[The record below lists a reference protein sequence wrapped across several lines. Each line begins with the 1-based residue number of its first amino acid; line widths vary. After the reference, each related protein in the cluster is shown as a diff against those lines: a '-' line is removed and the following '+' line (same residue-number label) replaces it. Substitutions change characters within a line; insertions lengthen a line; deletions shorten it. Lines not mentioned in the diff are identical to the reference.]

1 MAIEQN
7 PFEMI
12 SQAVSNVVPI
22 TEMEESADAT
32 FEVDPTDGGVIVDF
46 SENVEMEA
54 TGDIIEWYGDLS
66 ETLDED
72 DLGAIASDVID
83 NYEAD
88 KDSRAEWESMFERGF
103 DLLGLKL
110 EQGSEPFEGACTAV
124 HPLLIES
131 AVKFQSKASGELFP
145 VGGPVKTQ
153 ILGKSTPEKEMQA
166 NRVQNFMNYQLTE
179 QMPEYFDEFE
189 RMLFHLPL
197 IGSAFKKLYY
207 DASLK
212 RPASEFIPIDQ
223 FYVSYYATNLRN
235 ADRYTHVIYRSP
247 VEIARDIR
255 AGVYQDIDLP
265 TPSQGDMPSFTE
277 KMDTIL
283 GLSPSSDHDPQY
295 ILLEQHCYL
304 DIEDD
309 GVSLPYIVTVEQQS
323 RQVLSI
329 RRNYKQ
335 DDPNKEKISHFVHY
349 RFVPGFGFYGLG
361 LIHFLGNLTMSATA
375 AMRSLIDAG
384 QFANLPGG
392 FKAKGVRM
400 VGDNDPIAPG
410 EFKEVEATGIDLSKA
425 IVTLPYKEPSATL
438 HQMLNFVTVAGQKF
452 ADSTEQVISDAAS
465 YGPVGTTMA
474 LLEASSKF
482 FSAIH
487 KRVHKSQ
494 KDEFNILARIDYDYL
509 PREYPYDVPYEDR
522 SIFKKDFDGRIDI
535 LPVSDPNIPSNAH
548 RMMMAN
554 MALQMAQQ
562 SPPGMFNLEALNR
575 TILNAANMPNIEEIL
590 PPKIEP
596 QKMDPVSDIM
606 AATKGIPIAAF
617 PGQNHDAHIQTKM
630 AYLQDPMNGSNPIMQ
645 RIRPILEAN
654 IQEHS
659 VLKYQEQMNGISKE
673 IMKGMPEQAGN
684 PAAIEMA
691 LAQAAQ
697 QVMNANQAMGQAQ
710 SPEQQLVALEQ
721 AKVELEKQKIQSNA
735 QAQAAEMELKNKKFE
750 LEENSQIINMM
761 ESSSQDN
768 FKNKKDDLDRKLKID
783 LKSMDVATQ
792 TELKEIEENY
802 KKEIKKM
809 ELMVKSMIEEE
820 KKDRDDLDRK
830 LKIDLKSM
838 DVVTQTELKEHE
850 IDHQREMKEMELMIK
865 DMIEERRLDFEVQKE
880 VSRVVNEKIKNN
892 FEDAKQQD
900 LNLMIQIAIDQVEE
914 NENDEEG

>member
-1 MAIEQN
+1 MATERN
-7 PFEMI
+7 PFDRIPEEET
-12 SQAVSNVVPI
+12 NVVPL
-22 TEMEESADAT
+22 MDESENINAT
-32 FEVDPTDGGVIVDF
+32 FEVDEDGGIIVDF

-54 TGDIIEWYGDLS
+54 SEDIAEWYGNMAEDM
-66 ETLDED
+66 DED
-72 DLGAIASDVID
+72 DLADIAANVLD
-83 NYEAD
+83 NFEAD

-145 VGGPVKTQ
+145 ANGPVKTR
-153 ILGKSTPEKEMQA
+153 ILGKSTPEKELQA
-166 NRVQNFMNYQLTE
+166 NRVQNFMNYQVTE

-207 DASLK
+207 DATVK
-212 RPASEFIPIDQ
+212 RPKSEFIPIDQ
-223 FYVSYYATNLRN
+223 FYVSYYATDLSN

-247 VEIARDIR
+247 IELQRDIK
-255 AGVYQDIDLP
+255 AGVYADVELSSP
-265 TPSQGDMPSFTE
+265 AGYPSTSFSE
-277 KMDTIL
+277 KMDTII
-283 GLSPSSDHDPQY
+283 GLSPTSDHDPQY
-295 ILLEQHCYL
+295 VLLEQHCYL
-304 DIEDD
+304 NIEDED
-309 GVSLPYIVTVEQQS
+309 EACPYIVTVEEQS

-335 DDPNKEKISHFVHY
+335 DDLNKEKVNHFVHY

-400 VGDNDPIAPG
+400 VGDNSPIAPG

-425 IVTLPYKEPSATL
+425 IIPLPYKEPSSTL
-438 HQMLNFVTVAGQKF
+438 FQMLNFVATAGQKF

-482 FSAIH
+482 FTAIH

-494 KDEFNILARIDYDYL
+494 KDEFRILARIDYDYL
-509 PREYPYDVPYEDR
+509 PTEYPYDIPYEDR

-535 LPVSDPNIPSNAH
+535 IPVSDPNIPSNAH

-575 TILNAANMPNIEEIL
+575 TILNAANMPNADEIL

-596 QKMDPVSDIM
+596 KPMDPVSDIM
-606 AATKGIPIAAF
+606 AATKGIPIGAF
-617 PGQNHDAHIQTKM
+617 PGQNHDAHIQVKM
-630 AYLQDPMNGSNPIMQ
+630 AYLQDPMNGANPIME
-645 RIRPILEAN
+645 RVAPIIQAN

-659 VLKYQEQMNGISKE
+659 VMKYQEQMSGIAE
-673 IMKGMPEQAGN
+673 QMMQQAPEQINN
-684 PAAIEMA
+684 PAAAEMA
-691 LAQAAQ
+691 MAQAAQ
-697 QVMNANQAMGQAQ
+697 QILNANQAMGMAQ
-710 SPEQQLVALEQ
+710 SPEQQLVSLEQ
-721 AKVELEKQKIQSNA
+721 AKVELEKQKL
-735 QAQAAEMELKNKKFE
+735 QADTATNAAELELKNKKLE
-750 LEENSQIINMM
+750 LEENEQIIDMM
-761 ESSSQDN
+761 KATATDNLKRDNAEANRSS
-768 FKNKKDDLDRKLKID
+768 KEKLK
-783 LKSMDVATQ
+783 Q
-792 TELKEIEENY
+792 
-802 KKEIKKM
+802 M
-809 ELMVKSMIEEE
+809 ELMTKTMIEEF
-820 KKDRDDLDRK
+820 K
-830 LKIDLKSM
+830 LN
-838 DVVTQTELKEHE
+838 KEDE
-850 IDHQREMKEMELMIK
+850 REVLRNIK
-865 DMIEERRLDFEVQKE
+865 DMLDKEMQTKADMDTQALNALVQMA
-880 VSRVVNEKIKNN
+880 V
-892 FEDAKQQD
+892 QQQQE
-900 LNLMIQIAIDQVEE
+900 MT
-914 NENDEEG
+914 NDEER

>member
-1 MAIEQN
+1 MATERN

-12 SQAVSNVVPI
+12 SQEVSNVVPLPDM
-22 TEMEESADAT
+22 TEDMDAT

-46 SENVEMEA
+46 SKNVEMEA
-54 TGDIIEWYGDLS
+54 PQDIAEWYGDLS

-72 DLGAIASDVID
+72 DLGTIANDIIE

-88 KDSRAEWESMFERGF
+88 KNSRAEWESMFERGF

-110 EQGSEPFEGACTAV
+110 EQGTEPFEGACTAV

-166 NRVQNFMNYQLTE
+166 NRVKNFMNYQLTE

-207 DASLK
+207 DATLK

-247 VEIARDIR
+247 VEIAKDIR
-255 AGVYQDIDLP
+255 AGVYQDVELP
-265 TPSQGDMPSFTE
+265 TPSQGDMPAFTE

-309 GVSLPYIVTVEQQS
+309 DVSLPYIVTVEQQS
-323 RQVLSI
+323 QRVLSI

-425 IVTLPYKEPSATL
+425 IVTLPYKEPSSTL
-438 HQMLNFVTVAGQKF
+438 FQMLNFVTNAGQKF

-509 PREYPYDVPYEDR
+509 PKEYPYDVPYEDR

-617 PGQNHDAHIQTKM
+617 PGQNHDAHIQTKT
-630 AYLQDPMNGSNPIMQ
+630 AYLQDPMNGANPIMQ
-645 RIRPILEAN
+645 RIKPILESN

-659 VLKYQEQMNGISKE
+659 VMKYQEQMNGLSRE
-673 IMKGMPEQAGN
+673 ILKGSPNQAGN

-721 AKVELEKQKIQSNA
+721 AKVELEKQKIQSDTE
-735 QAQAAEMELKNKKFE
+735 AQAAEMVLKNKKFE
-750 LEENSQIINMM
+750 LEENAQIIKIM
-761 ESSSQDN
+761 ESSASEN
-768 FKNKKDDLDRKLKID
+768 FKANKDAQDRALK
-783 LKSMDVATQ
+783 V
-792 TELKEIEENY
+792 
-802 KKEIKKM
+802 
-809 ELMVKSMIEEE
+809 
-820 KKDRDDLDRK
+820 
-830 LKIDLKSM
+830 DLKSM
-838 DVVTQTELKEHE
+838 DVVTQAEIKDHEMDHQKELKEMELVVKSMVEENKSE
-850 IDHQREMKEMELMIK
+850 IQEHQMDHQKDMQEMELMIK
-865 DMIEERRLDFEVQKE
+865 DMIEERKLDFEVQKE
-880 VSRVVNEKIKNN
+880 VSRVVNEKLKDN
-892 FEDAKQQD
+892 FKDIEQQD
-900 LNLMIQIAIDQVEE
+900 LNLMIQIAINQVEE

>member
-1 MAIEQN
+1 MATERN
-7 PFEMI
+7 PFDRIPEEET
-12 SQAVSNVVPI
+12 NVVPL
-22 TEMEESADAT
+22 MDESENINAT
-32 FEVDPTDGGVIVDF
+32 FEVDEDGGIIVDF

-54 TGDIIEWYGDLS
+54 SEDIAEWYGNMAEDM
-66 ETLDED
+66 DED
-72 DLGAIASDVID
+72 DLADIAANVLD
-83 NYEAD
+83 NFEAD

-145 VGGPVKTQ
+145 ANGPVKTR
-153 ILGKSTPEKEMQA
+153 ILGKSTPEKELQA
-166 NRVQNFMNYQLTE
+166 NRVQNFMNYQVTE

-207 DASLK
+207 DATVK
-212 RPASEFIPIDQ
+212 RPKSEFIPIDQ
-223 FYVSYYATNLRN
+223 FYVSYYATDLSN

-247 VEIARDIR
+247 IELQRDIK
-255 AGVYQDIDLP
+255 AGVYADVELSSP
-265 TPSQGDMPSFTE
+265 AGYPSTSFSE
-277 KMDTIL
+277 KMDTII
-283 GLSPSSDHDPQY
+283 GLSPTSDHDPQY
-295 ILLEQHCYL
+295 VLLEQHCYL
-304 DIEDD
+304 NIEDED
-309 GVSLPYIVTVEQQS
+309 EACPYIVTVEEQS

-335 DDPNKEKISHFVHY
+335 DDLNKEKVNHFVHY

-400 VGDNDPIAPG
+400 VGDNEPIAPG

-425 IVTLPYKEPSATL
+425 IIPLPYKEPSSTL
-438 HQMLNFVTVAGQKF
+438 FQMLNFVATAGQKF

-482 FSAIH
+482 FTAIH

-494 KDEFNILARIDYDYL
+494 KDEFRILARIDYDYL
-509 PREYPYDVPYEDR
+509 PTEYPYDIPYEDR

-535 LPVSDPNIPSNAH
+535 IPVSDPNIPSNAH

-575 TILNAANMPNIEEIL
+575 TILNAANMPNADEIL

-596 QKMDPVSDIM
+596 KPMDPVSDIM
-606 AATKGIPIAAF
+606 AATKGIPIGAF
-617 PGQNHDAHIQTKM
+617 PGQNHDAHIQVKM
-630 AYLQDPMNGSNPIMQ
+630 AYLQDPMNGANPIME
-645 RIRPILEAN
+645 RVAPIIQAN

-659 VLKYQEQMNGISKE
+659 VMKYQEQMSGIAE
-673 IMKGMPEQAGN
+673 QMMQQAPEQINN
-684 PAAIEMA
+684 PAAAEMA
-691 LAQAAQ
+691 MAQAAQ
-697 QVMNANQAMGQAQ
+697 QILNANQAMGMAQ
-710 SPEQQLVALEQ
+710 SPEQQLVSLEQ
-721 AKVELEKQKIQSNA
+721 AKVELEKQKL
-735 QAQAAEMELKNKKFE
+735 QADTATNAAELELKNKKLE
-750 LEENSQIINMM
+750 LEENEQIIDMM
-761 ESSSQDN
+761 KATATDNLKRDNAEANRSS
-768 FKNKKDDLDRKLKID
+768 KEKLK
-783 LKSMDVATQ
+783 Q
-792 TELKEIEENY
+792 
-802 KKEIKKM
+802 M
-809 ELMVKSMIEEE
+809 ELMTKTMIEEF
-820 KKDRDDLDRK
+820 K
-830 LKIDLKSM
+830 LN
-838 DVVTQTELKEHE
+838 KEDE
-850 IDHQREMKEMELMIK
+850 REVLRNIK
-865 DMIEERRLDFEVQKE
+865 DMLDKEMQTKADMDTQALNALVQMA
-880 VSRVVNEKIKNN
+880 V
-892 FEDAKQQD
+892 QQQQE
-900 LNLMIQIAIDQVEE
+900 MT
-914 NENDEEG
+914 NDEER

>member
-1 MAIEQN
+1 MATERN
-7 PFEMI
+7 PYDMMPEED
-12 SQAVSNVVPI
+12 SNVIPLEVP
-22 TEMEESADAT
+22 EPEGEAT
-32 FEVDPTDGGVIVDF
+32 FEVDPDDGGIIVDF
-46 SENVEMEA
+46 SDSVEMEA
-54 TGDIIEWYGDLS
+54 SEDIAEWFGDLS

-72 DLGAIASDVID
+72 DLVEISNDVLD
-83 NYEAD
+83 NFEAD
-88 KDSRAEWESMFERGF
+88 KDSRSEWESMFERGF

-145 VGGPVKTQ
+145 SSGPVKAQ
-153 ILGKSTPEKEMQA
+153 ILGKSTPKKELQA
-166 NRVQNFMNYQLTE
+166 NRVQNFMNFQLTE

-207 DASLK
+207 DATTK
-212 RPASEFIPIDQ
+212 RPHSEFISIDQ
-223 FYVSYYATNLRN
+223 FYVSYYATDLSN

-247 VEIARDIR
+247 VELAKDIR

-265 TPSQGDMPSFTE
+265 TPSSSSITPFTE

-283 GLSPSSDHDPQY
+283 GLSPSSDNDPQY
-295 ILLEQHCYL
+295 VLLEQHCYL
-304 DIEDD
+304 NIEDED
-309 GVSLPYIVTVEQQS
+309 EALPYIVTVEQQS
-323 RQVLSI
+323 KQVLSI

-335 DDPNKEKISHFVHY
+335 NDMNKEKINHFVHY

-400 VGDNDPIAPG
+400 VGDNDPISPG

-425 IVTLPYKEPSATL
+425 IVPLPYKEPSSTL
-438 HQMLNFVTVAGQKF
+438 FQMLNFVTAAGQKF

-482 FSAIH
+482 FTAIH
-487 KRVHKSQ
+487 KRLHKSQ
-494 KDEFNILARIDYDYL
+494 KDEFRILARIDYDYL
-509 PREYPYDVPYEDR
+509 PNEYPYDVPYEDR
-522 SIFKKDFDGRIDI
+522 SIFKSDFDGRVDI
-535 LPVSDPNIPSNAH
+535 VPVSDPNIPSNAH

-575 TILNAANMPNIEEIL
+575 TILNAANMPNVEEIL
-590 PPKIEP
+590 PPKIKP
-596 QKMDPVSDIM
+596 KPMDPVSDIM

-617 PGQNHDAHIQTKM
+617 PGQNHDAHIQVKM
-630 AYLQDPMNGSNPIMQ
+630 AYIQDPMNGGNPVMQ
-645 RIRPILEAN
+645 RIQPILEAN

-659 VLKYQEQMNGISKE
+659 VMKYQEQMNGLTQEMMSQTPQEGKTP
-673 IMKGMPEQAGN
+673 GAV
-684 PAAIEMA
+684 EMA
-691 LAQAAQ
+691 MAQAAQ
-697 QVMNANQAMGQAQ
+697 QITNANQAMGMAQ

-721 AKVELEKQKIQSNA
+721 AKVELEKQKLQSDTVTN
-735 QAQAAEMELKNKKFE
+735 AAELELKNKKLE
-750 LEENSQIINMM
+750 LEENEQILGMIKTNAT
-761 ESSSQDN
+761 DN
-768 FKNKKDDLDRKLKID
+768 LKREKVASDKETKEKL
-783 LKSMDVATQ
+783 
-792 TELKEIEENY
+792 
-802 KKEIKKM
+802 
-809 ELMVKSMIEEE
+809 
-820 KKDRDDLDRK
+820 
-830 LKIDLKSM
+830 
-838 DVVTQTELKEHE
+838 
-850 IDHQREMKEMELMIK
+850 KEMEIVSKEALEEFKISK
-865 DMIEERRLDFEVQKE
+865 EEEREVMRSMKELLLTNIKENNKLDLNGLDALVKMAQAKQKE
-880 VSRVVNEKIKNN
+880 S
-892 FEDAKQQD
+892 QD
-900 LNLMIQIAIDQVEE
+900 D
-914 NENDEEG
+914 D

>member
-1 MAIEQN
+1 
-7 PFEMI
+7 
-12 SQAVSNVVPI
+12 
-22 TEMEESADAT
+22 
-32 FEVDPTDGGVIVDF
+32 
-46 SENVEMEA
+46 
-54 TGDIIEWYGDLS
+54 
-66 ETLDED
+66 
-72 DLGAIASDVID
+72 
-83 NYEAD
+83 
-88 KDSRAEWESMFERGF
+88 
-103 DLLGLKL
+103 
-110 EQGSEPFEGACTAV
+110 
-124 HPLLIES
+124 
-131 AVKFQSKASGELFP
+131 
-145 VGGPVKTQ
+145 
-153 ILGKSTPEKEMQA
+153 
-166 NRVQNFMNYQLTE
+166 
-179 QMPEYFDEFE
+179 
-189 RMLFHLPL
+189 MLFHLPL

-207 DASLK
+207 DATLK

-247 VEIARDIR
+247 VEIAKDIR
-255 AGVYQDIDLP
+255 AGVYQDVELP
-265 TPSQGDMPSFTE
+265 TPSQGDMPAFTE

-309 GVSLPYIVTVEQQS
+309 DVSLPYIVTVEQQS
-323 RQVLSI
+323 QRVLSI

-425 IVTLPYKEPSATL
+425 IVTLPYKEPSSTL
-438 HQMLNFVTVAGQKF
+438 FQMLNFVTNAGQKF

-509 PREYPYDVPYEDR
+509 PKEYPYDVPYEDR

-617 PGQNHDAHIQTKM
+617 PGQNHDAHIQTKT
-630 AYLQDPMNGSNPIMQ
+630 AYLQDPMNGANPIMQ
-645 RIRPILEAN
+645 RIKPILESN

-659 VLKYQEQMNGISKE
+659 VMKYQEQMNGLSRE
-673 IMKGMPEQAGN
+673 ILKGSPNQAGN

-721 AKVELEKQKIQSNA
+721 AKVELEKQKIQSDTE
-735 QAQAAEMELKNKKFE
+735 AQAAEMVLKNKKFE
-750 LEENSQIINMM
+750 LEENAQIIKIM
-761 ESSSQDN
+761 ESSASEN
-768 FKNKKDDLDRKLKID
+768 FKANKDAQDRALK
-783 LKSMDVATQ
+783 V
-792 TELKEIEENY
+792 
-802 KKEIKKM
+802 
-809 ELMVKSMIEEE
+809 
-820 KKDRDDLDRK
+820 
-830 LKIDLKSM
+830 DLKSM
-838 DVVTQTELKEHE
+838 DVVTQAEIKDHEMDHQKELKEMELVVKSMVEENKSE
-850 IDHQREMKEMELMIK
+850 IQEHQMDHQKDMQEMELMIK
-865 DMIEERRLDFEVQKE
+865 DMIEERKLDFEVQKE
-880 VSRVVNEKIKNN
+880 VSRVVNEKLKDN
-892 FEDAKQQD
+892 FKDIEQQD
-900 LNLMIQIAIDQVEE
+900 LNLMIQIAINQVEE